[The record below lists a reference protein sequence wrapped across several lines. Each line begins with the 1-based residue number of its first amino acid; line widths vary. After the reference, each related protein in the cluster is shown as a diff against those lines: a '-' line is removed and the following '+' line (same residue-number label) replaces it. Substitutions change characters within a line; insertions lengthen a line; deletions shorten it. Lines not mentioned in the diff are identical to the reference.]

1 MPLLQ
6 HQKPL
11 EDYMTRIKAN
21 PIVAGKFWIV
31 EEDGE
36 RIGTLS
42 KQEDKSYM
50 YCCNTQTK
58 LYETEKL
65 LVKDIDIEWGIKD
78 AETVTTPEKEVHGFT
93 TSCVPY
99 NAMYDVKRKLPL
111 FTKSKK
117 SKSLYCAGYYII
129 KFDKGWVRSFCPKL
143 VTVENYVSKG
153 PFKDELTM
161 RQELSKANAD
171 DKRSN

>member
-1 MPLLQ
+1 
-6 HQKPL
+6 
-11 EDYMTRIKAN
+11 MTKIKAN

-50 YCCNTQTK
+50 YCCNTHTK
-58 LYETEKL
+58 FYESEKQL
-65 LVKDIDIEWGIKD
+65 TKDVDIEWGIKD
-78 AETVTTPEKEVHGFT
+78 ATTVTTDKEVHGFK
-93 TSCVPY
+93 TSCAPH

-129 KFDKGWVRSFCPKL
+129 RFEKGWVRRFCPKL
-143 VTVENYVSKG
+143 VTIEGYTSKG

-171 DKRSN
+171 DKRTY

>member
-1 MPLLQ
+1 
-6 HQKPL
+6 
-11 EDYMTRIKAN
+11 MTKIKAN

-50 YCCNTQTK
+50 YCCNTHTK
-58 LYETEKL
+58 FYESEKQL
-65 LVKDIDIEWGIKD
+65 TKDVDIEWGIKD
-78 AETVTTPEKEVHGFT
+78 AKTETTTDKEVHGFR
-93 TSCVPY
+93 TSCVPH
-99 NAMYDVKRKLPL
+99 NSMYDVKRKLPL

-129 KFDKGWVRSFCPKL
+129 RFEKGWVRSFCPKL
-143 VTVENYVSKG
+143 VTIEGYTSKG

-161 RQELSKANAD
+161 RSELSKANAD
-171 DKRSN
+171 DKRAD

>member
-1 MPLLQ
+1 
-6 HQKPL
+6 
-11 EDYMTRIKAN
+11 MTNIKAN
-21 PIVAGKFWIV
+21 PIVANKFWII

-50 YCCNTQTK
+50 YCCNTHTK
-58 LYETEKL
+58 FYENEKQ
-65 LVKDIDIEWGIKD
+65 LVSDVNIEWGIKD
-78 AETVTTPEKEVHGFT
+78 VEKKQEPKEVQGFP
-93 TSCVPY
+93 TSCVPH

-129 KFDKGWVRSFCPKL
+129 RFEKGWVRSFCPKL
-143 VTVENYVSKG
+143 MTIENYTSKG
-153 PFKDELTM
+153 PFKTELTM

-171 DKRSN
+171 AKRSD

>member
-1 MPLLQ
+1 
-6 HQKPL
+6 
-11 EDYMTRIKAN
+11 MTHIKAN

-42 KQEDKSYM
+42 KQEDKTYM
-50 YCCNTQTK
+50 YCCNTHTK
-58 LYETEKL
+58 FYDNEKQL
-65 LVKDIDIEWGIKD
+65 AKDINIEWGIKD
-78 AETVTTPEKEVHGFT
+78 ASNKPEVEKEVQGFP
-93 TSCVPY
+93 TSCVPH
-99 NAMYDVKRKLPL
+99 NSMYDVKRKLPL

-129 KFDKGWVRSFCPKL
+129 RFDKGWVRSFCPKL
-143 VTVENYVSKG
+143 MTIEGYTSKG
-153 PFKDELTM
+153 PFKTEIIM

-171 DKRSN
+171 DKRSD

>member
-1 MPLLQ
+1 
-6 HQKPL
+6 
-11 EDYMTRIKAN
+11 MTKIKAN

-50 YCCNTQTK
+50 YCCNTHTK
-58 LYETEKL
+58 FYESEKQL
-65 LVKDIDIEWGIKD
+65 TRDVDIEWGIKD
-78 AETVTTPEKEVHGFT
+78 AQTVDTTKEVHGFK

-129 KFDKGWVRSFCPKL
+129 RFEKGWVRSFCPKL
-143 VTVENYVSKG
+143 VTIEGYTSKG

-171 DKRSN
+171 DKRTD

>member
-1 MPLLQ
+1 
-6 HQKPL
+6 
-11 EDYMTRIKAN
+11 MTRIKAN

-42 KQEDKSYM
+42 KQEDKTYM
-50 YCCNTQTK
+50 YCCNTHTK
-58 LYETEKL
+58 FYENEKQL
-65 LVKDIDIEWGIKD
+65 TKDVDIEWGIKD
-78 AETVTTPEKEVHGFT
+78 AQTVTADKEVHGFK
-93 TSCVPY
+93 TSCTPH
-99 NAMYDVKRKLPL
+99 NSMYDVKRKLPL

-129 KFDKGWVRSFCPKL
+129 RFEKGWVRSFCPKL
-143 VTVENYVSKG
+143 VTIDGYISKG

-171 DKRSN
+171 DKRAD

>member
-1 MPLLQ
+1 
-6 HQKPL
+6 
-11 EDYMTRIKAN
+11 MTRIKAN

-42 KQEDKSYM
+42 KQEDKTYM
-50 YCCNTQTK
+50 YCCNTHTK
-58 LYETEKL
+58 FYENEKQL
-65 LVKDIDIEWGIKD
+65 TRDVDIEWGIKD
-78 AETVTTPEKEVHGFT
+78 AKTVTTDKEVHGFK
-93 TSCVPY
+93 TSCTPH

-129 KFDKGWVRSFCPKL
+129 RFEKGWVRSFCPKL
-143 VTVENYVSKG
+143 VTIEGYTSKG

-171 DKRSN
+171 DKRAD